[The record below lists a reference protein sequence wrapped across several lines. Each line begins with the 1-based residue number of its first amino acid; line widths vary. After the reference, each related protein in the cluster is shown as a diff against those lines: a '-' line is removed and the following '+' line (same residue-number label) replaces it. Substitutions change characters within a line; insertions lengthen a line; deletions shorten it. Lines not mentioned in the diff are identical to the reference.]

1 MSAHFSAAAPAYPSA
16 AAASGEGASLPPTN
30 RGPKLLDA
38 LRAQLRV
45 MRGLTR
51 EVQHHHHGI
60 TAHKSTMPN
69 RSFNVDANKGHAFG
83 IFMALIGALRA
94 SRSGAS

>member
-1 MSAHFSAAAPAYPSA
+1 MTAIHKRGKLSKVLLILDRLVS
-16 AAASGEGASLPPTN
+16 SGKFNTVLF
-30 RGPKLLDA
+30 
-38 LRAQLRV
+38 AQV
-45 MRGLTR
+45 RGLTR
-51 EVQHHHHGI
+51 EVQHHGHVI
-60 TAHKSTMPN
+60 TAHKSARPN

>member
-1 MSAHFSAAAPAYPSA
+1 M
-16 AAASGEGASLPPTN
+16 
-30 RGPKLLDA
+30 
-38 LRAQLRV
+38 
-45 MRGLTR
+45 MRELTH
-51 EVQHHHHGI
+51 EVQHHGHAI
-60 TAHKSTMPN
+60 TARKCARPN

>member
-1 MSAHFSAAAPAYPSA
+1 MKRNAKAQNSARR
-16 AAASGEGASLPPTN
+16 LT
-30 RGPKLLDA
+30 
-38 LRAQLRV
+38 
-45 MRGLTR
+45 RGLTR
-51 EVQHHHHGI
+51 EVQHHGHAI
-60 TAHKSTMPN
+60 TEPNCARPN

>member
-1 MSAHFSAAAPAYPSA
+1 MVANILSY
-16 AAASGEGASLPPTN
+16 
-30 RGPKLLDA
+30 
-38 LRAQLRV
+38 AQFTE
-45 MRGLTR
+45 RGLTHELQYHKR
-51 EVQHHHHGI
+51 AI
-60 TAHKSTMPN
+60 TAHKCTGPN